1 MKCKWIYISIF
12 VVIGIIYSE
21 CGLLLDEFINNSLTG
36 INFGS
41 FFVPLILFDTVI
53 SVILYIV
60 FKKTIGKHEELNIF
74 ELMGFWGSAVI
85 ISIVT
90 VMICSMIRFMLGM
103 DF

>member
-1 MKCKWIYISIF
+1 MKGKWIYISIF

-21 CGLLLDEFINNSLTG
+21 CGLLLDKFINDSLAG

-41 FFVPLILFDTVI
+41 FFALLVLIDTGVA
-53 SVILYIV
+53 VVFYFV
-60 FKKTIGKHEELNIF
+60 FKKTIGKNEELNIF
-74 ELMGFWGSAVI
+74 ELIGFWGSAVI

-90 VMICSMIRFMLGM
+90 VMICSMIRFMIGM